1 MSGATRRKKTS
12 RSHRRRRGT
21 MRCSPIVDGKTT
33 TDDTCYTDDIL
44 LKLRDA
50 YHKNHPNQPPIA
62 TNVPKQIHRALQQRL
77 QATCPA
83 TEDCWLQ
90 ELPTAQRQYID
101 KQLFAPDQPMKWS
114 KNPQEWLSN
123 YDIERV
129 LHQYEVSHPHF
140 VFIGPTPIDFDTR
153 VSNPAESG
161 GNRSDGG
168 YRSDKT
174 SCVWND
180 LCQFDLAEYKK
191 RGKTHIGIIFN
202 LDTHTQDGSHW
213 VSMFIRIPCNNDNTD
228 GQIYYFDSA
237 CNPTPPQIRA
247 FVKRV
252 QKQMQSEIKYDENY
266 PNMHQRSNTE
276 CGMYSLYFII
286 TMLKTTNPALMWNRR
301 FKHGTVPDRTM
312 IRLRNVYY
320 NKPSSSS
327 SLNHRRRSK
336 KGGAGDKDSEK
347 PLNMR
352 DGIRAKVVMGVRR
365 SLLDIM
371 DKQRYNKQNSDKE
384 DVQPYVSRVTPHIG
398 YIKLNPSYGSYG
410 DQMDIMDE
418 WLAQIVS
425 SKPPVKIPMR
435 EYHHL
440 MDVPG
445 LSDRYPLQWSKK
457 K

>member
-21 MRCSPIVDGKTT
+21 MQCSPIVDGKTT

-50 YHKNHPNQPPIA
+50 YHRNHPNQPPIA
-62 TNVPKQIHRALQQRL
+62 TNVPKQIHRALQRRL

-153 VSNPAESG
+153 ISDSG
-161 GNRSDGG
+161 GGG
-168 YRSDKT
+168 HQT

-213 VSMFIRIPCNNDNTD
+213 VSMFIRIPGDASN

-252 QKQMQSEIKYDENY
+252 QKQSQQTQMQSEIKYDENY

-286 TMLKTTNPALMWNRR
+286 TMLKTTNPSLMWNRR

-320 NKPSSSS
+320 NKPSSASS
-327 SLNHRRRSK
+327 TPLVSSK
-336 KGGAGDKDSEK
+336 KHRSNSKKNTGGAGAAEK
-347 PLNMR
+347 PVNMR
-352 DGIRAKVVMGVRR
+352 DGIRANVVMGVRR

-371 DKQRYNKQNSDKE
+371 DKQRYNQQNSDKE

-398 YIKLNPSYGSYG
+398 YIKLNPSYGSYA

-418 WLAQIVS
+418 WMAQIVS
-425 SKPPVKIPMR
+425 AKPPVKIPMR

-445 LSDRYPLQWSKK
+445 LADRYPLQWSKK